1 MRIVRVHPSFQ
12 LVVVGVLTAL
22 LLSACGGQQRPVT
35 TDDTTAAVV
44 SELRLEPVSLLLLEA
59 GERSALTLEARTASG
74 ALIATAPTW
83 TSSDASVVSVTA
95 DGVVSALGPVGAAVV
110 QASVGDVTS
119 NPVLVVVARLQAGV
133 VPLADA
139 VITSDP
145 VPEDPSAPFAEGWRY
160 RVDVATA
167 HAPPLGSLVVS
178 TGSRSVAGR
187 VVAVEPNG
195 GTAVVLIE
203 LVPLDALFDSLRVDL
218 RIDLAAL
225 TPEIPADVAD
235 AYAVT
240 RSADGT
246 LVFTPRSTSD
256 AAAVQRLAGTTAL
269 GIFECESNVPFPIQ
283 ISKPASFTLKPALSL
298 VVQLDDGPIRLG
310 IEGGVA
316 AELTLEAR
324 VTAAV
329 TGAIMCEVTLAR
341 LPLPIGGPLA
351 FVVGG
356 SVPLGVGFGIDGTLT
371 VAQFGGV
378 LHAASTLT
386 FAAGIECDDEDC
398 QGYASGSA
406 AVTPRATL
414 EWPFDGDDLEL
425 RARLR
430 TLAFADLALGSR
442 FGDRLSLALT
452 RTALNVAQTVEQR
465 PLSAQFKDPPAPA
478 GFATTMSLTTT
489 IGKSIEA
496 FSWLKQVFKVTIAP
510 LELTLLEVALAE
522 SPKGRLSATPERPRA
537 GSDTVTFSLDLDPVR
552 HFSFE
557 SVEAVH
563 VYELDMASTPPTL
576 VAGPEPCRTIAAT
589 PGQTTFTCSTTFD
602 ANERGERS
610 FVAAVSGRLFNVP
623 LPARLLLMDG
633 SDVAVE
639 TIELVDEV
647 APLVSVEQVTCEVRA
662 DIEAFDPDAA
672 FVTIDDGFTLAGLG
686 SMGARARAAAYGAVA
701 ESEIDCGWSL
711 LGDTPRLDAEAS
723 TSFSGID
730 QVLRAGVWYQ
740 FTARFDV
747 GTLADDGATFT
758 GPSARISLSGSGNP
772 RLEVVISSDGVPIT
786 VLDDGS
792 VATTEVLEPGQY
804 TLVAIT
810 NAVTRSDDNGCPFC
824 VSPSTTLPLVLEVS
838 FEPAE

>member
-1 MRIVRVHPSFQ
+1 MRIVRAHPSFQ
-12 LVVVGVLTAL
+12 LVVAGVLAAL
-22 LLSACGGQQRPVT
+22 LGACGGQPNPVT
-35 TDDTTAAVV
+35 VEDTTPAAV
-44 SELRLEPVSLLLLEA
+44 SELRLEPVSLLLLET
-59 GERSALTLEARTASG
+59 GEHSALMLEARTASG
-74 ALIATAPTW
+74 AVVTVAPTW

-95 DGVVSALGPVGAAVV
+95 DGVVSAVGPIGAAVV
-110 QASVGDVTS
+110 QASVGSVTS

-133 VPLADA
+133 VALADA
-139 VITSDP
+139 NITSDP
-145 VPEDPSAPFAEGWRY
+145 TPEDPSAPFAEGWRY

-167 HAPPLGSLVVS
+167 HAPPPGSLVVS

-187 VVAVEPNG
+187 VVAVESNG

-235 AYAVT
+235 AYDVT

-246 LVFTPRSTSD
+246 LLFTPRSTSD

-283 ISKPASFTLKPALSL
+283 ITKPASFSLKPALSL
-298 VVQLDDGPIRLG
+298 IVQLDDGPLRLG
-310 IEGGVA
+310 IEGEVT
-316 AELTLEAR
+316 AEIALEAR

-329 TGAIMCEVTLAR
+329 TGEIMCEVTLAR

-356 SVPLGVGFGIDGTLT
+356 SVPLGLGFGIDGTLA
-371 VAQFGGV
+371 VATFGGG
-378 LHAASTLT
+378 LQAASTLT

-398 QGYASGSA
+398 QGFASGSA
-406 AVTPRATL
+406 SVTPRATL
-414 EWPFDGDDLEL
+414 EWPFDGDDLEV
-425 RARLR
+425 RARVR

-442 FGDRLSLALT
+442 FGQRLSLALT

-465 PLSAQFKDPPAPA
+465 PLSAQFPDPPEPA
-478 GFATTMSLTTT
+478 GFATTLSLNTT
-489 IGKSIEA
+489 IGKNIEA

-510 LELTLLEVALAE
+510 LELTLLEAALAR
-522 SPKGRLSATPERPRA
+522 SPKGSLTVTPEQARA
-537 GSDTVTFSLDLDPVR
+537 VSDTVTFRLDLDPVR
-552 HFSFE
+552 HFGFE
-557 SVEAVH
+557 SVQAIH
-563 VYELDMASTPPTL
+563 VYEIDAASTPPTL
-576 VAGPEPCRTIAAT
+576 VAGPEGCSEIAAT
-589 PGQTTFTCSTTFD
+589 PGQTTFTCAALFD
-602 ANERGERS
+602 GSEPGERS
-610 FVAAVSGRLFNVP
+610 FVAAISGRLFGVP
-623 LPARLLLMDG
+623 LPAQLLLMDG
-633 SDVAVE
+633 SAVAVA
-639 TIELVDEV
+639 TVELVDEA
-647 APLVSVEQVTCEVRA
+647 APLVSVEQLTCEVRA
-662 DIEAFDPDAA
+662 DIEAFDPDAP
-672 FVTIDDGFTLAGLG
+672 FVTIDDGFILAGLG
-686 SMGARARAAAYGAVA
+686 SMGALARAAAYGAMA

-723 TSFSGID
+723 TSFSGTD

-747 GTLADDGATFT
+747 GTLASDGATFT

-772 RLEVVISSDGVPIT
+772 RLEVVISSDGMPIA

-804 TLVAIT
+804 TLVAVT
-810 NAVTRSDDNGCPFC
+810 NAVTRSDGTECDLC
-824 VSPSTTLPLVLEVS
+824 VSPDASLPLELVVS